1 MKTFLLAFLFIST
14 TAFAQSPGHGETEHN
29 CDEPCLK
36 CGHKEECK
44 NTKAEDTKRNV
55 KDNKQVPTVKEED
68 HSNHK
73 HGSSQQ

>member
-1 MKTFLLAFLFIST
+1 MKKLLFFALLISIT
-14 TAFAQSPGHGETEHN
+14 GFAQTSSEQGEVKHN

-36 CGHKEECK
+36 CGHKETCK
-44 NTKAEDTKRNV
+44 NTKGDETQRETKE
-55 KDNKQVPTVKEED
+55 KKQTSSVNEE